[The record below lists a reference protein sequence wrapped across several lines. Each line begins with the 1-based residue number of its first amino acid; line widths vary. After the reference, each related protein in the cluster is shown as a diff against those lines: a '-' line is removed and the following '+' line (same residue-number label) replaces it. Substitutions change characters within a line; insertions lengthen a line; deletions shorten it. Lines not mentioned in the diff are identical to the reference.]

1 MLPQNCQRLWTF
13 SYLCTFLLFK
23 KISKA
28 KYSHSIKNLTP
39 LFNSQFCTGFHFC
52 IGPKAPVCLGTCVNC
67 VLTFVLIFLNLFSNF
82 SAGLNLEIQ
91 LFIGIPC
98 NMIVYVSNCLCQ
110 PPQNLCYTFLT
121 KYFVVD
127 STRQNISGYS
137 MLKV

>member
-23 KISKA
+23 KKSPMPNTA
-28 KYSHSIKNLTP
+28 TQSIILHHF
-39 LFNSQFCTGFHFC
+39 LIVSFVHFC

-67 VLTFVLIFLNLFSNF
+67 VLTFVLIFLNLFSKV
-82 SAGLNLEIQ
+82 SAGLDLEIQ

-137 MLKV
+137 ILKV